1 MASIPLRRLDPLWR
15 DVMIVKTVFVLFV
28 LLLILTLTS
37 CHSVIPM
44 DLADPISAKGGTLDL
59 RGLDIT
65 QKGVLTMN
73 GEWEF
78 VYGAHI
84 PPEETRGTLWIEK
97 VQIIQVPSTWK
108 GYVYHD
114 QPLPGT
120 GIATYRLT
128 IFTDPSAPEILS
140 VLIPAWESAY
150 TLYINGVEARS
161 AGIPGTDHINTI
173 SSWQPQIVSFI
184 TGEGILE
191 LVFHISN
198 FAHAR
203 GGTAMVP
210 FIGTSEGIRKMRE
223 EGIGTKLFT
232 FGSLL
237 MISIY
242 HLVIFLLRPKE
253 KTVLYFSLF
262 CLVMGIRAL
271 VVEEHSLVLIAPL
284 IPWDMHVRIT
294 YLALSLL
301 VVFPTLFVDNLFKE
315 DSNSHFSKILIV
327 AGVLFSIA
335 FALTPTVFFTG
346 LIIPLYVL
354 IATMSMFFLITMS
367 VASYRKREG
376 GILFLVGFSIFFLAI
391 LNDMFFH
398 QHILATGTIVPIA
411 SLLFVSLQAI
421 VLARRYATSYV
432 RIEELSTEKS
442 RLEGATR
449 SLHTLSYLD
458 SLTGLANRRRLD
470 EQLDHEWRRAIRDG
484 TEISFI
490 MADIDF
496 FKKYN
501 DSYGHLA
508 GDKVIK
514 MVASAIQPC
523 AKRPADLVA
532 RYGGEEFAILL
543 PDTGIEGAVTLAEE
557 IRLEVLSLEIPT
569 AETSASESVSL
580 SLGCASMK
588 PHFDEDQTELVKQ
601 ADLALYEAKQNGRN
615 RTARNRTAWIRENQ
629 PADR

>member
-1 MASIPLRRLDPLWR
+1 MMASIGLRRLYPFQQV
-15 DVMIVKTVFVLFV
+15 VMIGKQIFV
-28 LLLILTLTS
+28 LLLLFLILTITS
-37 CHSVIPM
+37 CHGVIPM
-44 DLADPISAKGGTLDL
+44 DSADPISAKGGILDL

-65 QKGVLTMN
+65 QRGVLTMN

-84 PPEETRGTLWIEK
+84 PPEETHGSLWSEK
-97 VQIIQVPSTWK
+97 AQIIQVPSTWK

-114 QPLPGT
+114 QPIPGT

-128 IFTDPSAPEILS
+128 IFTDPSAPKILS
-140 VLIPAWESAY
+140 LLIPAWESAY

-173 SSWQPQIVSFI
+173 SSWQPQVVSFI

-198 FAHAR
+198 FTHAR

-210 FIGTSEGIRKMRE
+210 FIGTPDGIRQMRE
-223 EGIGTKLFT
+223 KGIGTKLFT

-242 HLVIFLLRPKE
+242 HFVIFLLRRKE

-271 VVEEHSLVLIAPL
+271 VVEEHCLVLIAPM

-301 VVFPTLFVDNLFKE
+301 VVFPTLFVNNLFKE
-315 DSNSHFSKILIV
+315 DFNRVFSKILIV
-327 AGVLFSIA
+327 AGILFSAA
-335 FALTPTVFFTG
+335 FALTPTVFFTD

-354 IATMSMFFLITMS
+354 IAIMSIFFLLTMS
-367 VASYRKREG
+367 VASYRRREG
-376 GILFLVGFSIFFLAI
+376 GILFLVGFSMFFLAI

-432 RIEELSTEKS
+432 RIEELSTEKT
-442 RLEGATR
+442 RLEVATR
-449 SLHTLSYLD
+449 SLHTLSFID
-458 SLTGLANRRRLD
+458 PLTGLANRRRLD
-470 EQLDHEWRRAIRDG
+470 KQLDHEWRRAIRDG

-501 DSYGHLA
+501 DSYGHPA
-508 GDKVIK
+508 GDKAIR
-514 MVASAIQPC
+514 MVASAIQSC

-543 PDTGIEGAVTLAEE
+543 PGTGIAGAISLAEE
-557 IRLEVLSLEIPT
+557 IRLKVLSLEIPS
-569 AETSASESVSL
+569 ADTSASESVSL

-588 PHFDEDQTELVKQ
+588 PPFEKDKTELVKQ
-601 ADLALYEAKQNGRN
+601 ADHALYEAKQNGRN
-615 RTARNRTAWIRENQ
+615 RTEWVAGNL
-629 PADR
+629 PADQ